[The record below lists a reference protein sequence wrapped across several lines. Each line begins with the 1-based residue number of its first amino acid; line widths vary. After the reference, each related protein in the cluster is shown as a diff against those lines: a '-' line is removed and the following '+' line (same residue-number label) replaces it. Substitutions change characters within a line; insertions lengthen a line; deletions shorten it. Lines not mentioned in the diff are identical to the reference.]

1 MDDCEILSIRK
12 SVIGD
17 HGHSNDDAST
27 DFIFDLEVTLCHDSL
42 FRR

>member
-17 HGHSNDDAST
+17 HGHSNDDASYRLH
-27 DFIFDLEVTLCHDSL
+27 I
-42 FRR
+42 